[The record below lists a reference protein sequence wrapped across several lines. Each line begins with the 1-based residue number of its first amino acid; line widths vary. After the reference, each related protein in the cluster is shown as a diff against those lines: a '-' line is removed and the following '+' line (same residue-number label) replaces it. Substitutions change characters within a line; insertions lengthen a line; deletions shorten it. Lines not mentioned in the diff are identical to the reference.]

1 MTQNLTGL
9 ATEDDAGRSSNVIP
23 FRKLDGDFH
32 SSTNA
37 TAVGNLEYV
46 PSDDTK
52 RQRPIT
58 RAKHDVYGQ
67 TFVAVQ
73 PASRE
78 ILQNAFERITDA
90 LDSSLE
96 QAERS
101 NSFDRWKDLLKN
113 IALKTT
119 YFSSNHRKVLGTLI
133 TSTVKKDISDFNDE
147 SMKVFVQNT
156 NILRQPRI
164 TKPEARQAINSLL
177 NVNID
182 PLIPLNVDNSDERS
196 LGELDNM
203 MADIL
208 EEDKKANDKI

>member
-23 FRKLDGDFH
+23 FRKPYRDFH

-37 TAVGNLEYV
+37 TAVVNLEYV

-52 RQRPIT
+52 RQRPII
-58 RAKHDVYGQ
+58 RAKYDVYSQ

-90 LDSSLE
+90 LDSNLE

-101 NSFDRWKDLLKN
+101 NSFDEWKDLLKN

-119 YFSSNHRKVLGTLI
+119 YFGSNHRKVLGTLI
-133 TSTVKKDISDFNDE
+133 TSTVTKDISDFSDE

-177 NVNID
+177 NANID
-182 PLIPLNVDNSDERS
+182 PLIPLSVDNSDERS